1 MMNVVDTYL
10 DLLSKH
16 GSRDRVMRLLAY
28 TCSLVSTH
36 LPQGTNAARR
46 IAAYGT
52 GVNGT
57 RAFTRFLDDIPMLK
71 ATLSYGLGK
80 KVRDIYFDVVHT

>member
-1 MMNVVDTYL
+1 MHVINTYL

-16 GSRDRVMRLLAY
+16 GSRDRIMRLLAY
-28 TCSLVSTH
+28 TCKLLETH
-36 LPQGTNAARR
+36 LPAGTNIAKKLALYGAA
-46 IAAYGT
+46 
-52 GVNGT
+52 VNGT

-80 KVRDIYFDVVHT
+80 KVC